1 MSKQDA
7 PDDSKR
13 PSLPT
18 RVGRGLSF
26 MNKLAFVLLVLGLL
40 AVVLKHH

>member
-1 MSKQDA
+1 MSDQETPK
-7 PDDSKR
+7 DSER

-26 MNKLAFVLLVLGLL
+26 MNKLAFILLALGLV

>member
-1 MSKQDA
+1 MSEQDERK
-7 PDDSKR
+7 DSAR

-40 AVVLKHH
+40 ALAFKHH

>member
-1 MSKQDA
+1 MSSHESPKD
-7 PDDSKR
+7 PKR

-26 MNKLAFVLLVLGLL
+26 MNKLAFILLVLGLL
-40 AVVLKHH
+40 ALALKHH

>member
-1 MSKQDA
+1 MSKQD
-7 PDDSKR
+7 DSEDRKR

-40 AVVLKHH
+40 AVVVRHH